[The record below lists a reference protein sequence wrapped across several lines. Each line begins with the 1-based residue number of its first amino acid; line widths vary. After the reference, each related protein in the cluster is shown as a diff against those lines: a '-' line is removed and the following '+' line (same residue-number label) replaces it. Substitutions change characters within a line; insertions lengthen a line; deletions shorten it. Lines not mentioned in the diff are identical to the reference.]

1 MATGKFNFANLDEEN
16 FDVHKAKIMVVGA
29 GGGGNN
35 TITTLTEKSIKGA
48 TTVAVNT
55 DAKHLMI
62 SKAHK
67 KVLIGKELTR
77 GLGAGGYPDVGRN
90 AALESKQDIRDA
102 LGGADL
108 VFLTC
113 GLGGGTGTG
122 SLPVIAR
129 FAKEQGCIVIA
140 AVTLPFKLEGSRIVK
155 AEEALSLLRQICD
168 TVIVIENQK
177 LLEIAGN
184 MPLKQAFGVAD
195 DLIATMIKGISE
207 TISEPSLVNLD
218 YADVRAIMK
227 AGGVATIGIGE
238 SDSDS
243 NRAEEAVRRAMNHP
257 LLEVDYTGAKGALI
271 QVIGGEDLRLDEINH
286 IGNTIQRNLDAE
298 AQVIWGARILPE
310 YKEKVQVI
318 TIITGVKSPF
328 ILGPV
333 HTEEAGKES
342 ELGIEVLGK

>member
-1 MATGKFNFANLDEEN
+1 MATAKYNFANLDEEN
-16 FDVHKAKIMVVGA
+16 FDVHKAKIIVVGA

-35 TITTLTEKSIKGA
+35 TISTLTEKNIKGA
-48 TTVAVNT
+48 TTIAVNT
-55 DAKHLMI
+55 DAKHLSMI
-62 SKAHK
+62 KAHK
-67 KVLIGKELTR
+67 KVLIGKALTK
-77 GLGAGGYPDVGRN
+77 GLGAGGYPEIGRN
-90 AALESKQDIRDA
+90 AALEAKSDLREV
-102 LGGADL
+102 LEGADL
-108 VFLTC
+108 AFLTC

-129 FAKEQGCIVIA
+129 FAREHGSIVIA
-140 AVTLPFKLEGSRIVK
+140 VVTLPFKLEGVRIVK
-155 AEEALSLLRQICD
+155 AEEGLTLLREICD

-184 MPLKQAFGVAD
+184 MPLKQAFGIAD

-218 YADVRAIMK
+218 YADVRTIMR
-227 AGGVATIGIGE
+227 AGGVATIGVGE
-238 SDSDS
+238 SDSDN
-243 NRAEEAVRRAMNHP
+243 NRAEEAVRRALNHP

-271 QVIGGEDLRLDEINH
+271 QIIGGEDLRLDEINH
-286 IGNTIQRNLDAE
+286 IGDTIQKRLDPE

-333 HTEEAGKES
+333 YTEQTGKES
-342 ELGIEVLGK
+342 ELGLEILGK